1 MEPTEAMEP
10 VGRVEGTERAVHP
23 AAVLDRHLAELA
35 SALLPYRGEAAK
47 LHRWGRELARRLA
60 HGGRL
65 LVAGNGGSAAEAH
78 HLAAELVGKL
88 RDDRAPL
95 SAIAL
100 CAETSS
106 LTAIGNDYGF
116 DEVFARQVRA
126 HGRRDDVLLLLSTSG
141 RSANLVRAARAGRE
155 LGLRCWALTGVTPN
169 PLADACAEVLA
180 VPSADP
186 QVVQELHLVSA
197 HVLCAYV
204 DAALPAL
211 LGPAGTR
218 RARRPPARTGRTATV
233 RPSGIDDAALGGD
246 DGVPGVAERALGID
260 DGALSMDDGTLGVD
274 GGALGVE
281 DDALVL
287 RALSTG
293 LPTGPP
299 GAGADR

>member
-1 MEPTEAMEP
+1 MNPIERIDQLERTGPVEPMESPGCAAHLAP
-10 VGRVEGTERAVHP
+10 DGNP
-23 AAVLDRHLAELA
+23 ATVLDSHLAELA

-47 LHRWGRELARRLA
+47 LHRWGRELARQLVR
-60 HGGRL
+60 GGRL

-88 RDDRAPL
+88 RDDRVPL

-126 HGRRDDVLLLLSTSG
+126 HGRRDDILLLLSTSG

-155 LGLRCWALTGVTPN
+155 LGLRCWALTGATPN

-180 VPSADP
+180 VPSADA

-211 LGPAGTR
+211 LGAAGPSTR
-218 RARRPPARTGRTATV
+218 LGPPPTDRSATTV
-233 RPSGIDDAALGGD
+233 RPSGIDDG
-246 DGVPGVAERALGID
+246 
-260 DGALSMDDGTLGVD
+260 
-274 GGALGVE
+274 
-281 DDALVL
+281 ALVL
-287 RALSTG
+287 RG
-293 LPTGPP
+293 LPTTGV
-299 GAGADR
+299 DR